1 MKKEIAPKV
10 TLRVKFFLICMAGA
24 GVMTSGLPLTAIPFY
39 MLIMLGVT
47 MDIPIFVW
55 AILFSV
61 VVGGAVT
68 NYITHSFID
77 PITCLGKAMKEV
89 AGGNFHVAMQSDS
102 KLKEVRDIYE
112 SFNRMVKELGNTET
126 LQTDFISSVSHE
138 FKTPINAIEGYAS
151 LLQDHHQS
159 PEEQETY
166 IEKILFNTRRL
177 STLTGNIL
185 LLSKIN
191 NQSIRPQ
198 RTAYRLDEQIRQAIV
213 ALEQKWTEKN
223 IDFDVELDKVTYSGY
238 ESLLLHVWSNFID
251 NAIKFDPQGGMI
263 CLRLRQTGDEV
274 VFTID
279 DNGPGVAAEE
289 QKRIFHKFYQSDS
302 SREMSGNGLGLA
314 LVKQISLLPEEII
327 GAAADRD
334 PSRLNKYAVAL
345 CAQFHRFYNACRIK
359 EAEDEVRD
367 ARLVL
372 CRAARQ
378 TIYNVLTMIGVEAP
392 EHM

>member
-10 TLRVKFFLICMAGA
+10 TLRVKFFLICMAEFIAVVLLSELA
-24 GVMTSGLPLTAIPFY
+24 GWLLKRW
-39 MLIMLGVT
+39 LGVT

-77 PITCLGKAMKEV
+77 PITRLGEAMKGV
-89 AGGNFHVAMQSDS
+89 AGGNFHVTMQSDS

-198 RTAYRLDEQIRQAIV
+198 RTVFRLDEQIRQAIV

-238 ESLLLHVWSNFID
+238 ESLLLHVWSNLID
-251 NAIKFDPQGGMI
+251 NAIKFDPPGGMI
-263 CLRLRQTGDEV
+263 CLRLRQADDEA

-279 DNGPGVAAEE
+279 DNGPGIAPEE
-289 QKRIFHKFYQSDS
+289 QERIFHKFYQSDS

-314 LVKQISLLPEEII
+314 LVKQIVEFSGGTVSVENLPEA
-327 GAAADRD
+327 GCRFTV
-334 PSRLNKYAVAL
+334 RLPM
-345 CAQFHRFYNACRIK
+345 Q
-359 EAEDEVRD
+359 
-367 ARLVL
+367 
-372 CRAARQ
+372 
-378 TIYNVLTMIGVEAP
+378 P
-392 EHM
+392 

>member
-10 TLRVKFFLICMAGA
+10 TLRVKFFLICMAEFIAVVLLSELA
-24 GVMTSGLPLTAIPFY
+24 GWLLKRW
-39 MLIMLGVT
+39 LGVT

-77 PITCLGKAMKEV
+77 PITRLGKAMKEV
-89 AGGNFHVAMQSDS
+89 AGGNFHVTMQSDS

-223 IDFDVELDKVTYSGY
+223 IDFDVGLDKVTYSGY
-238 ESLLLHVWSNFID
+238 ESLLLHVWSNLID

-279 DNGPGVAAEE
+279 DNGPGVAPEE

-314 LVKQISLLPEEII
+314 LVKQIVEFSGGTVSVENLPEA
-327 GAAADRD
+327 GCRFTV
-334 PSRLNKYAVAL
+334 RLPM
-345 CAQFHRFYNACRIK
+345 Q
-359 EAEDEVRD
+359 
-367 ARLVL
+367 
-372 CRAARQ
+372 
-378 TIYNVLTMIGVEAP
+378 P
-392 EHM
+392 

>member
-10 TLRVKFFLICMAGA
+10 TLRVKFFLICMAEFIAVVLLSELVGW
-24 GVMTSGLPLTAIPFY
+24 LLKRW
-39 MLIMLGVT
+39 LGVT

-198 RTAYRLDEQIRQAIV
+198 RTVFRLDEQIRQAIV

-238 ESLLLHVWSNFID
+238 ESLLLHVWSNLID
-251 NAIKFDPQGGMI
+251 NAIKFDPPGGMI
-263 CLRLRQTGDEV
+263 CLRLRQADDEA

-279 DNGPGVAAEE
+279 DNGPGIAPEE
-289 QKRIFHKFYQSDS
+289 QERIFHKFYQSDS

-314 LVKQISLLPEEII
+314 LVKQIVEFSGGTVSVENLPEA
-327 GAAADRD
+327 GCRFTV
-334 PSRLNKYAVAL
+334 RLPM
-345 CAQFHRFYNACRIK
+345 Q
-359 EAEDEVRD
+359 
-367 ARLVL
+367 
-372 CRAARQ
+372 
-378 TIYNVLTMIGVEAP
+378 P
-392 EHM
+392 

>member
-10 TLRVKFFLICMAGA
+10 TLRVKFFLICMAEFIAVVLLSELA
-24 GVMTSGLPLTAIPFY
+24 GWLLKRW
-39 MLIMLGVT
+39 LGVT

-68 NYITHSFID
+68 NYITHSFIA

-198 RTAYRLDEQIRQAIV
+198 RTVFRLDEQIRQAIV

-238 ESLLLHVWSNFID
+238 ESLLLHVWSNLID
-251 NAIKFDPQGGMI
+251 NAIKFDPPGGMI
-263 CLRLRQTGDEV
+263 CLRLRQADDEA

-279 DNGPGVAAEE
+279 DNGPGIAPEE
-289 QKRIFHKFYQSDS
+289 QERIFHKFYQSDS

-314 LVKQISLLPEEII
+314 LVKQIVEFSGGTVSVENLPEA
-327 GAAADRD
+327 GCRFTV
-334 PSRLNKYAVAL
+334 RLPM
-345 CAQFHRFYNACRIK
+345 Q
-359 EAEDEVRD
+359 
-367 ARLVL
+367 
-372 CRAARQ
+372 
-378 TIYNVLTMIGVEAP
+378 P
-392 EHM
+392 

>member
-10 TLRVKFFLICMAGA
+10 TLRVKFFLICMAEFIAVVLLSELA
-24 GVMTSGLPLTAIPFY
+24 GWLLKRW
-39 MLIMLGVT
+39 LGVT

-77 PITCLGKAMKEV
+77 SITCLGKAMKEV

-198 RTAYRLDEQIRQAIV
+198 RTVFRLDEQIRQAIV

-238 ESLLLHVWSNFID
+238 ESLLLHVWSNLID
-251 NAIKFDPQGGMI
+251 NAIKFDPPGGMI
-263 CLRLRQTGDEV
+263 CLRLRQADDEA

-279 DNGPGVAAEE
+279 DNGPGIAPEE
-289 QKRIFHKFYQSDS
+289 QERIFHKFYQSDS

-314 LVKQISLLPEEII
+314 LVKQIVEFSGGTVSVENLPEA
-327 GAAADRD
+327 GCRFTV
-334 PSRLNKYAVAL
+334 RLPM
-345 CAQFHRFYNACRIK
+345 Q
-359 EAEDEVRD
+359 
-367 ARLVL
+367 
-372 CRAARQ
+372 
-378 TIYNVLTMIGVEAP
+378 P
-392 EHM
+392 

>member
-1 MKKEIAPKV
+1 MKKEIAPNV
-10 TLRVKFFLICMAGA
+10 TLRVKFFLICMAEFIA
-24 GVMTSGLPLTAIPFY
+24 VVLLSELASWL
-39 MLIMLGVT
+39 LKRWLGVT

-89 AGGNFHVAMQSDS
+89 AGGNFHVTMQSDS

-198 RTAYRLDEQIRQAIV
+198 RTVFRLDEQIRQAIV

-223 IDFDVELDKVTYSGY
+223 IDFDVELDKVMYSGY
-238 ESLLLHVWSNFID
+238 ESLLLHVWSNLID
-251 NAIKFDPQGGMI
+251 NAIKFDPPGGMI
-263 CLRLRQTGDEV
+263 CLRLRQADDEA

-279 DNGPGVAAEE
+279 DNGPGIAPEE
-289 QKRIFHKFYQSDS
+289 QERIFHKFYQSDS

-314 LVKQISLLPEEII
+314 LVKQIVEFSGGTVSVENLPEA
-327 GAAADRD
+327 GCRFTV
-334 PSRLNKYAVAL
+334 RLPM
-345 CAQFHRFYNACRIK
+345 Q
-359 EAEDEVRD
+359 
-367 ARLVL
+367 
-372 CRAARQ
+372 
-378 TIYNVLTMIGVEAP
+378 P
-392 EHM
+392 

>member
-10 TLRVKFFLICMAGA
+10 TLRVKFFLICMAEFIAVVLLSELA
-24 GVMTSGLPLTAIPFY
+24 GWLLKRW
-39 MLIMLGVT
+39 LGVT

-238 ESLLLHVWSNFID
+238 ESLLLHVWSNLID

-263 CLRLRQTGDEV
+263 CLRLRQTGDEA

-279 DNGPGVAAEE
+279 DNGPGVAPEE

-314 LVKQISLLPEEII
+314 LVKQIMEFSGGTVSVENLPEA
-327 GAAADRD
+327 GCRFTV
-334 PSRLNKYAVAL
+334 RLPM
-345 CAQFHRFYNACRIK
+345 Q
-359 EAEDEVRD
+359 
-367 ARLVL
+367 
-372 CRAARQ
+372 
-378 TIYNVLTMIGVEAP
+378 P
-392 EHM
+392 

>member
-10 TLRVKFFLICMAGA
+10 TLRVKFFLICMAEFIAVVLLSELA
-24 GVMTSGLPLTAIPFY
+24 GWLLKRW
-39 MLIMLGVT
+39 LGVT

-68 NYITHSFID
+68 NYTTHSFID

-198 RTAYRLDEQIRQAIV
+198 RTVFRLDEQIRQAIV

-238 ESLLLHVWSNFID
+238 ESLLLHVWSNLID
-251 NAIKFDPQGGMI
+251 NAIKFDPPGGMI
-263 CLRLRQTGDEV
+263 CLRLRQADDEA

-279 DNGPGVAAEE
+279 DNGPGIAPEE
-289 QKRIFHKFYQSDS
+289 QERIFHKFYQSDS

-314 LVKQISLLPEEII
+314 LVKQIVEFSGGTVSVENLPEA
-327 GAAADRD
+327 GCRFTV
-334 PSRLNKYAVAL
+334 RLPM
-345 CAQFHRFYNACRIK
+345 Q
-359 EAEDEVRD
+359 
-367 ARLVL
+367 
-372 CRAARQ
+372 
-378 TIYNVLTMIGVEAP
+378 P
-392 EHM
+392 

>member
-10 TLRVKFFLICMAGA
+10 TLRVKFFLICMAEFIAVVLLSELA
-24 GVMTSGLPLTAIPFY
+24 GWLLKRW
-39 MLIMLGVT
+39 LGVT

-61 VVGGAVT
+61 VMGGAVT

-238 ESLLLHVWSNFID
+238 ESLLLHVWSNLID

-279 DNGPGVAAEE
+279 DNGPGVAPEE

-314 LVKQISLLPEEII
+314 LVKQIVEFSGGTVSVENLPEA
-327 GAAADRD
+327 GCRFTV
-334 PSRLNKYAVAL
+334 RLPM
-345 CAQFHRFYNACRIK
+345 Q
-359 EAEDEVRD
+359 
-367 ARLVL
+367 
-372 CRAARQ
+372 
-378 TIYNVLTMIGVEAP
+378 P
-392 EHM
+392 

>member
-10 TLRVKFFLICMAGA
+10 TLRVKFFLICMAEFIAVVLLSELA
-24 GVMTSGLPLTAIPFY
+24 GWLLKRW
-39 MLIMLGVT
+39 LGVT

-77 PITCLGKAMKEV
+77 LITCLGKAMKEV

-198 RTAYRLDEQIRQAIV
+198 RTVFRLDEQIRQAIV

-238 ESLLLHVWSNFID
+238 ESLLLHVWSNLID
-251 NAIKFDPQGGMI
+251 NAIKFDPPGGMI
-263 CLRLRQTGDEV
+263 CLRLRQADDEA

-279 DNGPGVAAEE
+279 DNGPGIAPEE
-289 QKRIFHKFYQSDS
+289 QERIFHKFYQSDS

-314 LVKQISLLPEEII
+314 LVKQIVEFSGGTVSVENLPEA
-327 GAAADRD
+327 GCRFTV
-334 PSRLNKYAVAL
+334 RLPM
-345 CAQFHRFYNACRIK
+345 Q
-359 EAEDEVRD
+359 
-367 ARLVL
+367 
-372 CRAARQ
+372 
-378 TIYNVLTMIGVEAP
+378 P
-392 EHM
+392 

>member
-10 TLRVKFFLICMAGA
+10 TLRVKFFLICMAEFIAVVLLSELA
-24 GVMTSGLPLTAIPFY
+24 GWLLKRW
-39 MLIMLGVT
+39 LGVT

-279 DNGPGVAAEE
+279 DNGPGVAPEE

-314 LVKQISLLPEEII
+314 LVKQIVEFSGGTVSVENLPEA
-327 GAAADRD
+327 GCRFTV
-334 PSRLNKYAVAL
+334 RLPM
-345 CAQFHRFYNACRIK
+345 Q
-359 EAEDEVRD
+359 
-367 ARLVL
+367 
-372 CRAARQ
+372 
-378 TIYNVLTMIGVEAP
+378 P
-392 EHM
+392 

>member
-10 TLRVKFFLICMAGA
+10 TLRVKFFLICMAEFIAVVLLSELA
-24 GVMTSGLPLTAIPFY
+24 GWLLKRW
-39 MLIMLGVT
+39 LGVT

-89 AGGNFHVAMQSDS
+89 AGGNFHVTMQSDS

-238 ESLLLHVWSNFID
+238 ESLLLHVWSNLVD
-251 NAIKFDPQGGMI
+251 NAIKFDPPGGMI
-263 CLRLRQTGDEV
+263 CLRLRQADDEA

-279 DNGPGVAAEE
+279 DNGPGVAPEE

-314 LVKQISLLPEEII
+314 LVKQIVEFSGGTVSVENLPEA
-327 GAAADRD
+327 GCRFTV
-334 PSRLNKYAVAL
+334 RLPM
-345 CAQFHRFYNACRIK
+345 Q
-359 EAEDEVRD
+359 
-367 ARLVL
+367 
-372 CRAARQ
+372 
-378 TIYNVLTMIGVEAP
+378 P
-392 EHM
+392 

>member
-10 TLRVKFFLICMAGA
+10 TLRVKFFLICMAEFIAVVLLSELA
-24 GVMTSGLPLTAIPFY
+24 GWLLKRW
-39 MLIMLGVT
+39 LGVT

-151 LLQDHHQS
+151 LLQHHHQS

-302 SREMSGNGLGLA
+302 CREMSGNGLGLA
-314 LVKQISLLPEEII
+314 LVKQIVEFSGGTVSVENLPEA
-327 GAAADRD
+327 GCRFTV
-334 PSRLNKYAVAL
+334 RLPM
-345 CAQFHRFYNACRIK
+345 Q
-359 EAEDEVRD
+359 
-367 ARLVL
+367 
-372 CRAARQ
+372 
-378 TIYNVLTMIGVEAP
+378 P
-392 EHM
+392 

>member
-10 TLRVKFFLICMAGA
+10 TLRVKFFLICMAEFIAVVLLSELA
-24 GVMTSGLPLTAIPFY
+24 GWLLKRW
-39 MLIMLGVT
+39 LGVT

-198 RTAYRLDEQIRQAIV
+198 RTVFRLDEQIRQAIV

-238 ESLLLHVWSNFID
+238 ESLLLHVWSNLID
-251 NAIKFDPQGGMI
+251 NAIKFDPPGGMI
-263 CLRLRQTGDEV
+263 CLRLRQADDEA

-279 DNGPGVAAEE
+279 DNGPGIAPEE
-289 QKRIFHKFYQSDS
+289 QERIFHKFYQSES

-314 LVKQISLLPEEII
+314 LVKQIVEFSGGTVSVENLPEA
-327 GAAADRD
+327 GCRFTV
-334 PSRLNKYAVAL
+334 RLPM
-345 CAQFHRFYNACRIK
+345 Q
-359 EAEDEVRD
+359 
-367 ARLVL
+367 
-372 CRAARQ
+372 
-378 TIYNVLTMIGVEAP
+378 P
-392 EHM
+392 